1 MHKFMESENLS
12 VAPKLK
18 SELKSSEQLMDYY
31 EDS

>member
-18 SELKSSEQLMDYY
+18 SELKSSEQLMDCY